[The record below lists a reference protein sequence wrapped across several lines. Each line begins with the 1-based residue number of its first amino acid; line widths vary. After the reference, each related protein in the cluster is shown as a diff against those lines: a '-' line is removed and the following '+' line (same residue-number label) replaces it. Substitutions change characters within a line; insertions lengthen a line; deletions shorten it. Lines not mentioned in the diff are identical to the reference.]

1 MRERVLSVRDLTVR
15 YGRTPAVQ
23 DVGLEIGE
31 GEIVGLV
38 GPNGAGKSTTL
49 AAITGL
55 VPVAAGQI
63 TYFGESLVG
72 LRTEEIVRRGIG
84 LVLEDRHIFT
94 TLTVGEN
101 LKLGKTASRDRGRTG
116 AALERALATF
126 PVLHRTFDLP
136 AGTLSGGEQQQLAI
150 ARALVAEPRLLLLD
164 EPSLGLAPQLVD
176 RVFEAVVEIRR
187 DGATVLI
194 VEQNV
199 RRTVELADR
208 TYILRSGR
216 IALSGAR
223 ADLDG
228 LDTAYLGF

>member
-1 MRERVLSVRDLTVR
+1 MLSIRELSVR

-23 DVGLEIGE
+23 DLSLEVGE

-49 AAITGL
+49 AAVVGL
-55 VPVAAGQI
+55 VRPAAGGI
-63 TYFGESLVG
+63 VYRGEPIHG
-72 LRTEEIVRRGIG
+72 LATEEIARRGIAFVVEG
-84 LVLEDRHIFT
+84 RHIFA

-101 LKLGKTASRDRGRTG
+101 LALGKTANPDRAGAE
-116 AALERALATF
+116 AALERVLEAF
-126 PVLHRTFDLP
+126 PVLRRTFALP

-164 EPSLGLAPQLVD
+164 EPSLGLAPVLVD
-176 RVFEAVVEIRR
+176 QVFEAIAEIRR
-187 DGATVLI
+187 AGATVLL

-208 TYILRSGR
+208 TYVVRSGR
-216 IALSGAR
+216 VVLSGTR
-223 ADLDG
+223 AELLRSELDA
-228 LDTAYLGF
+228 AYLGF